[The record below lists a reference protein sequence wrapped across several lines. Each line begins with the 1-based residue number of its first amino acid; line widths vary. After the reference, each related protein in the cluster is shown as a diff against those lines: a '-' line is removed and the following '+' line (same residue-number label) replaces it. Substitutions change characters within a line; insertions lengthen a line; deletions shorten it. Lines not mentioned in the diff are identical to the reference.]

1 MARRNEF
8 AMPHLIRPRPLLV
21 AALAA
26 ALCVLPLRAEIIEQ
40 VLLKVNGE
48 IFTKSDLEQRQVQAL
63 RQQMGPGFDLK
74 TASDTQIR
82 KALDDVTPQVMVS
95 VIEEILLVQRGHELG
110 YKMTDEQFNNV
121 VDQIKK
127 DNKIENE
134 ADFTAALKQEG
145 VTPVELR
152 RNIER
157 QMLASRVQQ
166 NEVLGRV
173 GVAEE
178 EARRYYDGHQAEFS
192 RPPSVTLREILI
204 AVPKTGDAINVG
216 LDEEAR
222 AKAEAI
228 RRRALAGESFDALA
242 SALSEAPSRSNA
254 GLIGPFNL
262 SEVSADIRKLIEP
275 MKAGE
280 VTAVLRAQTGYQLLK
295 VESMTTGETT
305 PFEQARSE
313 IGNRVFTD
321 KRKQEY
327 ERYLE
332 KLRSQ
337 AIIEWKNED
346 VRKAYEVG
354 LQRAKTAPPP
364 A

>member
-1 MARRNEF
+1 MIGVVEEF
-8 AMPHLIRPRPLLV
+8 
-21 AALAA
+21 
-26 ALCVLPLRAEIIEQ
+26 
-40 VLLKVNGE
+40 
-48 IFTKSDLEQRQVQAL
+48 
-63 RQQMGPGFDLK
+63 
-74 TASDTQIR
+74 
-82 KALDDVTPQVMVS
+82 
-95 VIEEILLVQRGHELG
+95 LLVQRGKELG
-110 YKMTDEQFNNV
+110 YQLSDEQFTSI

-134 ADFTAALKQEG
+134 GEFTAALKQEG
-145 VTPVELR
+145 ITLVELR

-166 NEVLGRV
+166 NEVLGRI
-173 GVAEE
+173 GVSED
-178 EARRYYDGHQAEFS
+178 EARRYYDTHQTEFS
-192 RPPSVTLREILI
+192 RPPTVTLREILV

-228 RRRALAGESFDALA
+228 RARALAGESFETLA
-242 SALSEAPSRSNA
+242 SSLSESPSRSNA
-254 GLIGPFNL
+254 GLVGPFNL
-262 SEVSADIRKLIEP
+262 TEVSAEIRKLIEP
-275 MKAGE
+275 MKVGDL
-280 VTAVLRAQTGYQLLK
+280 TPVLRAPTGYQILK
-295 VESMTTGETT
+295 VESKNVGETT
-305 PFEQARSE
+305 PFEQARND

-346 VRKAYEVG
+346 VRKAYEQG
-354 LQRAKTAPPP
+354 LQQAKNAPP
-364 A
+364 AS